1 MAKKKK
7 QEDEVLVDVQESI
20 SKIEKYLEENKKSL
34 SVIVGGILAIVV
46 GYFAVDIF
54 YQQPR
59 EESGQLAIYK
69 AQQYYESDSLSLA
82 LNGNGLDLGFKEVAD
97 KYSGTKAGNLA
108 NYYAGTCALNLGQFQ
123 EAISYFDNFSANDP
137 LLSVVATGSIGDAF
151 MEINQPKEAL
161 EYYNKAVSG
170 KENNLVV
177 PFYLKKAGIL
187 AESEGNLDQ
196 ALKHYIRLKK
206 EFKDSRDALDIDK
219 YIARIE
225 TKKAV

>member
-1 MAKKKK
+1 MAKKNK
-7 QEDEVLVDVQESI
+7 QEEEVLVDVQESL

-34 SVIVGGILAIVV
+34 TVIVGAIIAIVV

-59 EESGQLAIYK
+59 EQEGQLEIYQ
-69 AQQYYESDSLSLA
+69 AQQYFEADSMSLA
-82 LNGNGLDLGFKEVAD
+82 LNGNGLNLGFVEVAD

-108 NYYAGTCALNLGQFQ
+108 NYYAGICALNLGQFQ
-123 EAISYFDNFSANDP
+123 EAISYFDNFSSNDP
-137 LLSVVATGSIGDAF
+137 ILSVIATGSIGDAF

-161 EYYNKAVSG
+161 EYYNNAVSG
-170 KENNLVV
+170 QENNLVV

-187 AESEGNLDQ
+187 AESEGNLDL
-196 ALKHYIRLKK
+196 ALKHYTRLKK
-206 EFKDSRDALDIDK
+206 EFADSREALDADK

-225 TKKAV
+225 TKKAA

>member
-59 EESGQLAIYK
+59 EEAAQLEIYK
-69 AQQYYESDSLSLA
+69 AQQYFESDSLSLA
-82 LNGNGLDLGFKEVAD
+82 LNGNGLDLGFTEVAD

-108 NYYAGTCALNLGQFQ
+108 NYYAGICALNLGQFQ

-196 ALKHYIRLKK
+196 ALKHYTRLKK

-225 TKKAV
+225 TKKGV